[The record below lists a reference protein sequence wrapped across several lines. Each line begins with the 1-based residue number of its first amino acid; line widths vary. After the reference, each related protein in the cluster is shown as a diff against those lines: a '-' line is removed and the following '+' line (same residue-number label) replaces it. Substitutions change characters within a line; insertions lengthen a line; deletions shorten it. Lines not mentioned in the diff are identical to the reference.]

1 MIIAHVFPLKEK
13 LEIDENFEYFLNW
26 IELSYYRGVIMAKKA
41 KNLLEEVAFESD
53 KTKRAREKL
62 RKQLEVADSQITD
75 QAIDQKK
82 AEIERWIERNTKNRS
97 VLKSKAISLF
107 DENQNPAKESSKIEQ
122 MSKDLEKELSHS

>member
-1 MIIAHVFPLKEK
+1 
-13 LEIDENFEYFLNW
+13 
-26 IELSYYRGVIMAKKA
+26 
-41 KNLLEEVAFESD
+41 
-53 KTKRAREKL
+53 L

>member
-1 MIIAHVFPLKEK
+1 
-13 LEIDENFEYFLNW
+13 
-26 IELSYYRGVIMAKKA
+26 MAKKA